1 MKLLERLVQGLWFYW
16 FVRAT
21 VFFYSKVVFGLTIID
36 AEKVPRS
43 GGLVVASNHF
53 TAWDPF
59 VMGVSVPR
67 EIDFMAKK
75 ELFENP
81 FMRVAMIGMRAFPVD
96 RERNDLTAVR
106 HALRLLK
113 AGTAVGIFPQG
124 TRGAPDTSALDGAA
138 FLAQRASVPLQP
150 VTIWRQ
156 GRSFHV
162 RFGDP
167 ILPVGRDREA
177 LSAMTQKLM
186 QRIDELTPTDDTAI
200 RGVQTRES

>member
-1 MKLLERLVQGLWFYW
+1 MSGMDLLERFVQGLWFYK
-16 FVRAT
+16 FARAT
-21 VFFYSKVVFGLTIID
+21 VLIYTKLAFGLTVID

-67 EIDFMAKK
+67 EINFMAKK
-75 ELFENP
+75 ELFENSI
-81 FMRVAMIGMRAFPVD
+81 MRLSMLGMRAFPVD
-96 RERNDLTAVR
+96 RERNDLSAIR

-150 VTIWRQ
+150 ATIWRV

-167 ILPVGRDREA
+167 ILPTGRDREA
-177 LSAMTQKLM
+177 LTVMTQKLM
-186 QRIDELTPTDDTAI
+186 LRINELTPADGDAAKEL
-200 RGVQTRES
+200 QT